1 MDRGA
6 HFHRC
11 DFQVHTPRDSNWS
24 GPRPT
29 DDESRATYA
38 RDLVAACR
46 AIGLDAI
53 AITDHH
59 DLSFFPFVRA
69 AAALEMDAGG
79 TPIPKEQQLIVF
91 PGMELTL
98 AVPCQAL
105 LILDAD
111 LPEDRLSLVIEALAI
126 PPCPIDQLPGPV
138 ERLEIHSFNDLYAE
152 LDKREWLRGR
162 YIVLP
167 NVSERGT
174 STLLRSGMANKYK
187 EMPCVGAYVDGLVNQ
202 FGTGNLA
209 ITRGEDTNYGN
220 KKVGVLQTS
229 DNRTWQ
235 HTELGKATTWI
246 KWATP
251 SAEALRQACLADE
264 TRLSQ
269 TPPVLPTSYIQRLS
283 VSNSQFLGPVELE
296 LNPQY
301 NAIIGGRGTGKSTLL
316 EYLRWALCDQPAAP
330 APEEDIG
337 NQRLRRARLVEGT
350 LASIPDAQVEVHF
363 VINELPHVLRR
374 FATSGDIDLK
384 VGDQAFRRVSEA
396 DVRAIILIQAYSQ
409 KQLSSVAVRVD
420 ELTRFVTS
428 PVQARLFEIEAELEE
443 VAAEIR
449 ECYARLQRQRQLVAS
464 IRRDELGVQSLLEQA
479 TKLREG
485 LSDVSE
491 ADRGLLEQRTQ
502 YETARQIVARLER
515 AGARVGEEVSNLREF
530 LERLLEEVR
539 DFEPAGLPLADQLAT
554 IQRELERLLAELLKA
569 ATGAAR
575 EIAALGSGDAEYAR
589 ALASWNEANATFDE
603 RYSQATARWS
613 QHKQRVTELSDVEA
627 RQRSLSDSLAMAREQ
642 LRDLGDPEDRYGTL
656 RDRWTALR
664 QAHITVINEQCEAL
678 TALSDDAIR
687 ATVRAGSAV
696 PELRDA
702 LRDAFSGSGVRATR
716 LDAMME
722 ALAQQPDPLTVW
734 EAVISELELLAV
746 FESSGTL
753 AASVPPTPLVASL
766 GLPPADAQRVAA
778 RLTTEAWLELSLTQ
792 FSDKPTFTYR
802 SREDQYIPFENAS
815 AGQQATA
822 LLQVLLRQPGPPLI
836 IDQPEDDLDSEIIL
850 AVAEQIGMAKS
861 QRQLIFASHDA
872 NLVVNGDADLVV
884 CCQYRVAGDHSGG
897 RISHEGAIDMPEVRE
912 IITRVMEGG
921 EKAFRLR
928 TAKYGF

>member
-11 DFQVHTPRDSNWS
+11 DFQVHTPRDTNWA

-29 DDESRATYA
+29 DNESRVAYA
-38 RDLVAACR
+38 SDLVAACR
-46 AIGLDAI
+46 TLGLDAI

-69 AAALEMDAGG
+69 AATLETDAVG
-79 TPIPKEQQLIVF
+79 TPIPRERQLTVF

-111 LPEDRLSLVIEALAI
+111 LPEDLLSLVIEALAI
-126 PPCPIDQLPGPV
+126 PPCPIDQPLGPV
-138 ERLEIHSFNDLYAE
+138 ERLEIHSFTDLYTE

-167 NVSERGT
+167 NVSESGT

-187 EMPCVGAYVDGLVNQ
+187 EMPCVGAYVDGLVTQ

-209 ITRGEDTNYGN
+209 ITRGEDANYGN

-229 DNRTWQ
+229 DNRTWE
-235 HTELGKATTWI
+235 HTELGRATTWI

-251 SAEALRQACLADE
+251 SAEALRQACLADQ

-269 TPPVLPTSYIQRLS
+269 TPPVLPTSYIQGLS
-283 VSNSQFLGPVELE
+283 VSNSQFLGPVDLE
-296 LNPQY
+296 LSRQY
-301 NAIIGGRGTGKSTLL
+301 NAIIGGRGTGKSTIL

-330 APEEDIG
+330 APEDDIG
-337 NQRLRRARLVEGT
+337 NQQLRRERLVQGT
-350 LASIPDAQVEVHF
+350 LASIPDAQIEVHF

-374 FATSGDIDLK
+374 FAATGDVDLK

-409 KQLSSVAVRVD
+409 KQLSSVAVRID

-428 PVQARLFEIEAELEE
+428 PVQARLSEIEAELNE

-449 ECYARLQRQRQLVAS
+449 ECYARLQRQRQLVAA
-464 IRRDELGVQSLLEQA
+464 IRRDELSIQSLLEQA
-479 TKLREG
+479 AKLREG
-485 LSDVSE
+485 LTDVSE
-491 ADRGLLEQRTQ
+491 ADRELLEQRTQ
-502 YETARQIVARLER
+502 YETARQIVAGLER
-515 AGARVGEEVSNLREF
+515 AGARVGEEVSDLREF
-530 LERLLEEVR
+530 LERLLEGVR
-539 DFEPAGLPLADQLAT
+539 GLEPAGLPLTDQLAT
-554 IQRELERLLAELLKA
+554 MQGELERLLTDVLNA
-569 ATGAAR
+569 ATDAAR
-575 EIAALGSGDAEYAR
+575 DIAALGSSDTDYAR
-589 ALASWNEANATFDE
+589 ALASWNEGNATFDG
-603 RYSQATARWS
+603 RYSQATARWT
-613 QHKQRVTELSDVEA
+613 QHEQRVAELSDVEG

-642 LRDLGDPEDRYGTL
+642 LRDLGDPEDSYRTL

-664 QAHITVINEQCEAL
+664 QAHMTVINEQCEAL
-678 TALSDDAIR
+678 TALSDDVIR

-716 LDAMME
+716 LDTIMD

-734 EAVISELELLAV
+734 ETVISELELLAV
-746 FESSGTL
+746 FESSDTL
-753 AASVPPTPLVASL
+753 AASVPSTPLLASL
-766 GLPPADAQRVAA
+766 GFPQADAQRIAA
-778 RLTTEAWLELSLTQ
+778 RLTTEAWLELSLIQ

-836 IDQPEDDLDSEIIL
+836 IDQPEDDLDSEIVL

-897 RISHEGAIDMPEVRE
+897 RISHEGAIDMPDVRE
-912 IITRVMEGG
+912 IITSVMEGG